1 MPSTYSPDLR
11 LELMA
16 NGEKTGTWGSIT
28 NVNLGTILEDA
39 ISGLVTV
46 ITTNQK
52 QALTV
57 VDGNTDQARC
67 AAVNVSTTFAGGY
80 EVYVPP
86 VTKLYVIINSDD
98 QYSASIYASTT
109 AGNTTP
115 AGVGVIVPPGKSV
128 LLRCDGINISE
139 QINYFAG
146 NLEIGGNL
154 TVNGNFDTGGAPI
167 PVPEGGTGVATLT
180 GVVYGNGTS
189 PFTAATGA
197 QIATAIGA
205 TFVTNATN
213 ATNATTAVTATTATT
228 AGAIANT
235 GGWNIT
241 PSGTYLYFNY
251 NGLNVGRLDS
261 TGNLICKGNVI
272 AYGTIT

>member
-46 ITTNQK
+46 ITTNEK

-67 AAVNVSTTFAGGY
+67 AAVNVSSTFAGNF

-86 VTKLYVIINSDD
+86 VTKLYVFINSDNEHF
-98 QYSASIYASTT
+98 ASIYASTSP
-109 AGNTTP
+109 GNTTP

-128 LLRCDGINISE
+128 LLRCDGINIVE
-139 QINYFAG
+139 QVNYFAG
-146 NLEIGGNL
+146 NVEIGGNF
-154 TVNGNFDTGGAPI
+154 TVNGDFNTGGAPI

-189 PFTAATGA
+189 PFTAATGT
-197 QIATAIGA
+197 QITTAIGA
-205 TFVTNATN
+205 NFVTNATN
-213 ATNATTAVTATTATT
+213 ATNATTAVTATTATS
-228 AGAIANT
+228 AGTITNA
-235 GGWNIT
+235 GGWSIELV
-241 PSGTYLYFNY
+241 GTKLYFDY
-251 NGLNVGRLDS
+251 NGTNVASLDS
-261 TGNLICKGNVI
+261 SGNLICLGNVTGF
-272 AYGTIT
+272 GTP

>member
-39 ISGLVTV
+39 ISGLTTV
-46 ITTNQK
+46 ITTTQK

-67 AAVNVSTTFAGGY
+67 AAVNVSTTFAGGF

-86 VTKLYVIINSDD
+86 VTKLYVFINSDGT
-98 QYSASIYASTT
+98 YAATMYASTS

-115 AGVGVIVPPGKSV
+115 AGVGVIVPAGKSV
-128 LLRCDGINISE
+128 LLRCDGINVVE
-139 QINYFAG
+139 QVNYFAG
-146 NLEIGGNL
+146 NVEIGGNF
-154 TVNGNFDTGGAPI
+154 TVNGDFNTAGAPI
-167 PVPEGGTGVATLT
+167 PVPEGGTGVGTLS
-180 GVVYGNGTS
+180 GVVFGNGTS

-197 QIATAIGA
+197 QIVTAIGA
-205 TFVTNATN
+205 TAVQNATAASTATTATNATN
-213 ATNATTAVTATTATT
+213 ATNATR
-228 AGAIANT
+228 ILNT

-241 PSGTYLYFNY
+241 PTGTKLYFNY
-251 NGLNVGRLDS
+251 NGTNVASLDS
-261 TGNLICKGNVI
+261 TGNLICLGNVTGF
-272 AYGTIT
+272 GTP

>member
-39 ISGLVTV
+39 ISGLTTV
-46 ITTNQK
+46 ITTTQK

-67 AAVNVSTTFAGGY
+67 AAVNVSTTFAGGF

-86 VTKLYVIINSDD
+86 VTKLYVFINSDGT
-98 QYSASIYASTT
+98 YAATIYASTS

-115 AGVGVIVPPGKSV
+115 AGVGVIVPAGKSV
-128 LLRCDGINISE
+128 LLRCDGINVVE
-139 QINYFAG
+139 QVNYFAG
-146 NLEIGGNL
+146 NVEIGGNF
-154 TVNGNFDTGGAPI
+154 TVNGDFNTAGAPI
-167 PVPEGGTGVATLT
+167 PVPEGGTGVGTLS
-180 GVVYGNGTS
+180 GVVFGNGTS

-197 QIATAIGA
+197 QIVTAIGA
-205 TFVTNATN
+205 TAVQNATAASTATTATNATN
-213 ATNATTAVTATTATT
+213 ATNATR
-228 AGAIANT
+228 ILNT

-241 PSGTYLYFNY
+241 PTGTKLYFNY
-251 NGLNVGRLDS
+251 NGTNVASLDS
-261 TGNLICKGNVI
+261 TGNLICLGNVTGF
-272 AYGTIT
+272 GTP

>member
-39 ISGLVTV
+39 ISGLVAV
-46 ITTNQK
+46 ITTTQK

-67 AAVNVSTTFAGGY
+67 AAVNVSTTFSGAY

-86 VTKLYVIINSDD
+86 VTKLYVFINSDD
-98 QYSASIYASTT
+98 TYDVTIYASTT

-115 AGVGVIVPPGKSV
+115 AGVGIVVPHGKSV
-128 LLRCDGINISE
+128 LVRCDGINIIE
-139 QINYFAG
+139 QLNYFAG
-146 NLEIGGNL
+146 NVEIGGNL
-154 TVNGNFDTGGAPI
+154 ILDGTFTLSGGVLS
-167 PVPEGGTGVATLT
+167 VPSGGTGVGTLS
-180 GVVYGNGTS
+180 GVAFGNGTS
-189 PFTAATGA
+189 PFSAATGA

-228 AGAIANT
+228 AGGIANA
-235 GGWNIT
+235 GGWNVT

-261 TGNLICKGNVI
+261 NGNLICKGNVI

>member
-39 ISGLVTV
+39 ISGLTTV
-46 ITTNQK
+46 ITTSQK

-67 AAVNVSTTFAGGY
+67 AAVNVSTTFAGGF

-86 VTKLYVIINSDD
+86 VTKLYVFINSDGT
-98 QYSASIYASTT
+98 YAATVYASTS
-109 AGNTTP
+109 A
-115 AGVGVIVPPGKSV
+115 GKSV
-128 LLRCDGINISE
+128 LLRCDGINVVE
-139 QINYFAG
+139 QLNYVAG
-146 NLEIGGNL
+146 NLEVGGNL
-154 TVNGNFDTGGAPI
+154 TIDGGFTIGGGALN
-167 PVPEGGTGVATLT
+167 VASGGTGVTTLT
-180 GVVYGNGTS
+180 GVAYGNGTS
-189 PFTAATGA
+189 PFTAATGS
-197 QIATAIGA
+197 QIAAAIGS

-213 ATNATTAVTATTATT
+213 ATNATTAVTANTATT
-228 AGAIANT
+228 AGAVANT

-251 NGLNVGRLDS
+251 NGTNVGRLDS
-261 TGNLICKGNVI
+261 NGNLICKGNVI

>member
-39 ISGLVTV
+39 ISGRVAV
-46 ITTNQK
+46 ITTAQK

-57 VDGNTDQARC
+57 VDGNTDEARC
-67 AAVNVSTTFAGGY
+67 AVVDVSTTFGGAY

-86 VTKLYVIINSDD
+86 VTKLYVFVNSDD
-98 QYSASIYASTT
+98 TYAVTIYASTA

-115 AGVGVIVPPGKSV
+115 AGNGIVIPHGKSALV
-128 LLRCDGINISE
+128 RCDGVNIVE
-139 QINYFAG
+139 QLNYIAG

-154 TVNGNFDTGGAPI
+154 VLDGTFTLSGGVLS
-167 PVPEGGTGVATLT
+167 VPSGGTGVGTLS
-180 GVVYGNGTS
+180 GVAFGNGTS
-189 PFTAATGA
+189 PFTAATGS
-197 QIATAIGA
+197 QIAAAIGS

-213 ATNATTAVTATTATT
+213 ATDAVNADNADVATVARAV
-228 AGAIANT
+228 ANT

-251 NGLNVGRLDS
+251 NGTNVGRLDS
-261 TGNLICKGNVI
+261 NGNLICKGNVI

>member
-39 ISGLVTV
+39 ISGLTTV
-46 ITTNQK
+46 ITTTQK

-67 AAVNVSTTFAGGY
+67 AAVNVSTTFAGGF

-86 VTKLYVIINSDD
+86 VTKLYVFINSDGT
-98 QYSASIYASTT
+98 YAATIYASTS

-115 AGVGVIVPPGKSV
+115 AGVGVIVPAGKSV
-128 LLRCDGINISE
+128 LLRCDGINVVE
-139 QINYFAG
+139 QLNYVAG
-146 NLEIGGNL
+146 NLEVGGNL
-154 TVNGNFDTGGAPI
+154 TIDGSFTIGGGVLS
-167 PVPEGGTGVATLT
+167 VPNGGTGVGTLS
-180 GVVYGNGTS
+180 GVAFGNGTS
-189 PFTAATGA
+189 PFSAATGA

-228 AGAIANT
+228 AGAVANA

-261 TGNLICKGNVI
+261 NGNLICKGNVI

>member
-39 ISGLVTV
+39 ISGRVAV
-46 ITTNQK
+46 ITTAQK

-57 VDGNTDQARC
+57 VDGNTDEARC
-67 AAVNVSTTFAGGY
+67 AVVDVSTTFGGAY

-86 VTKLYVIINSDD
+86 VTKLYVFVNSDD
-98 QYSASIYASTT
+98 TYAVTIYASTA

-115 AGVGVIVPPGKSV
+115 AGNGIVIPHGKSV
-128 LLRCDGINISE
+128 LVRCDGVNIVE
-139 QINYFAG
+139 QLNYIAG
-146 NLEIGGNL
+146 NFTVEGNVEINGTFTSAGG
-154 TVNGNFDTGGAPI
+154 
-167 PVPEGGTGVATLT
+167 PVAVPDGGTGVATLS
-180 GVVYGNGTS
+180 GVAFGNGTS
-189 PFTAATGA
+189 PFSAATGA

-213 ATNATTAVTATTATT
+213 ATNATTATTATTATS
-228 AGAIANT
+228 AGTITNA
-235 GGWNIT
+235 GGWSIELV
-241 PSGTYLYFNY
+241 GTKLYFDY
-251 NGLNVGRLDS
+251 NGTNVASLDS
-261 TGNLICKGNVI
+261 TGNLICLGNVTGF
-272 AYGTIT
+272 GTP

>member
-39 ISGLVTV
+39 ISGLTTV
-46 ITTNQK
+46 ITTSEK

-67 AAVNVSTTFAGGY
+67 AAVNVSTTFAGGF

-86 VTKLYVIINSDD
+86 VTKLYVFINSDGT
-98 QYSASIYASTT
+98 YAATVYASTS

-115 AGVGVIVPPGKSV
+115 AGVGVIVPAGKSV
-128 LLRCDGINISE
+128 LLRCDGINVVE
-139 QINYFAG
+139 QVNYFAG
-146 NLEIGGNL
+146 NVEIGGNF
-154 TVNGNFDTGGAPI
+154 TVNGDFSTGGDPI
-167 PVPEGGTGVATLT
+167 PVAEGGTGVGTLS
-180 GVVYGNGTS
+180 GVVFGNGTS

-205 TFVTNATN
+205 TAVQNATAATTATTATNATN
-213 ATNATTAVTATTATT
+213 ATNATR
-228 AGAIANT
+228 IQNT

-241 PSGTYLYFNY
+241 PTGTKLYFNY
-251 NGLNVGRLDS
+251 NGTNVASLDS
-261 TGNLICKGNVI
+261 TGNLICLGNVTGF
-272 AYGTIT
+272 GTP

>member
-39 ISGLVTV
+39 ISGLTTV
-46 ITTNQK
+46 ITTTQK

-67 AAVNVSTTFAGGY
+67 AAVNVSTTFAGGF

-86 VTKLYVIINSDD
+86 VTKLYVFINSDGT
-98 QYSASIYASTT
+98 YAATIYASTS

-115 AGVGVIVPPGKSV
+115 AGVGVIVPAGKSV
-128 LLRCDGINISE
+128 LLRCDGINVVE
-139 QINYFAG
+139 QVNYFAG
-146 NLEIGGNL
+146 NVEIGGNF
-154 TVNGNFDTGGAPI
+154 TVNGDFNTGGAPI
-167 PVPEGGTGVATLT
+167 PVPEGGTGVGTLS
-180 GVVYGNGTS
+180 GVVFGNGTS

-197 QIATAIGA
+197 QIVTAIGA
-205 TFVTNATN
+205 TAVQNATAASTATTATNATN
-213 ATNATTAVTATTATT
+213 ATNATK
-228 AGAIANT
+228 ILNT
-235 GGWNIT
+235 GGWNVT
-241 PSGTYLYFNY
+241 PTGTKLYFNY
-251 NGLNVGRLDS
+251 NGTNVASLDS
-261 TGNLICKGNVI
+261 TGNLICLGNVTGF
-272 AYGTIT
+272 GTP

>member
-39 ISGLVTV
+39 ISGRVAV
-46 ITTNQK
+46 ITTAQK

-57 VDGNTDQARC
+57 ADGSYDQARC
-67 AAVNVSTTFAGGY
+67 AVVDVTTTYAGNF

-86 VTKLYVIINSDD
+86 VTKLYVFVNSDTT
-98 QYSASIYASTT
+98 YSVTVYASTA

-115 AGVGVIVPPGKSV
+115 AGVGIVIPKGKSV
-128 LLRCDGINISE
+128 LVRCDGVNIVE
-139 QINYFAG
+139 QLNYVAG
-146 NLEIGGNL
+146 NIEIGGNL
-154 TVNGNFDTGGAPI
+154 TVEGGFSIGGGALN
-167 PVPEGGTGVATLT
+167 VASGGTGVTTLT
-180 GVVYGNGTS
+180 GVAYGNGTS
-189 PFTAATGA
+189 PFTAATGS
-197 QIATAIGA
+197 QIATAIGS

-213 ATNATTAVTATTATT
+213 ATNATTADTATTATK
-228 AGAIANT
+228 AGKIENT
-235 GGWNIT
+235 GGWNVT
-241 PSGTYLYFNY
+241 PSGNYLYFNF
-251 NGLNVGRLDS
+251 NGTNVARLDNN
-261 TGNLICKGNVI
+261 GNLIAKGNVI

>member
-39 ISGLVTV
+39 ISGLTTV
-46 ITTNQK
+46 ITTTQK

-67 AAVNVSTTFAGGY
+67 AAVNVSTTFAGGF

-86 VTKLYVIINSDD
+86 VTKLYVFINSDGT
-98 QYSASIYASTT
+98 YAATIYASTS

-115 AGVGVIVPPGKSV
+115 AGVGVIVPAGKSV
-128 LLRCDGINISE
+128 LLRCDGINVVE
-139 QINYFAG
+139 QVNYFAG
-146 NLEIGGNL
+146 NVEIGGNF
-154 TVNGNFDTGGAPI
+154 TVNGDFNTAGAPI
-167 PVPEGGTGVATLT
+167 PVPEGGTGVGTLS
-180 GVVYGNGTS
+180 GVVFGNGTS

-197 QIATAIGA
+197 QIVTAIGA
-205 TFVTNATN
+205 TAVQNATAASTATTATNATN
-213 ATNATTAVTATTATT
+213 ATNATK
-228 AGAIANT
+228 ILNT
-235 GGWNIT
+235 GGWNVT
-241 PSGTYLYFNY
+241 PTGTKLYFNY
-251 NGLNVGRLDS
+251 NGTNVASLDS
-261 TGNLICKGNVI
+261 TGNLICLGNVTGF
-272 AYGTIT
+272 GTP